1 MSGLDGIFGLI
12 GVSCG
17 IYCLYGYYMLRFKGE
32 IVQSLFLPKDANVK
46 KCKDLNGYRSEAQAP
61 ALVLGIIVLLYGALD
76 LYNTY
81 VQAVGW
87 MLAVMIVLVIAAV
100 CFFAV
105 RIKNLNKKYFGL

>member
-12 GVSCG
+12 GVGCG

-87 MLAVMIVLVIAAV
+87 MLAVMIVLVIASV
-100 CFFAV
+100 CFFAI

>member
-1 MSGLDGIFGLI
+1 
-12 GVSCG
+12 
-17 IYCLYGYYMLRFKGE
+17 MLRFKGE

-87 MLAVMIVLVIAAV
+87 MLAVMIVLVIASV
-100 CFFAV
+100 CFFAI